1 MISHN
6 SSALSTLYQ
15 ILGVKPKAPA
25 DEVKNAYRKLARAY
39 HPDFNPDPKAH
50 ERMATINAAF
60 EVLSDPVRRMEYDAT
75 IGHAGNDEPTQNT
88 RARQP
93 EAVHASIRHRLRDHR
108 TPVYAMAYVPG
119 TPRMV
124 STSFDNEVLWWND
137 TSDTALHRQ
146 KLEGGVVSA
155 FSVQGDRKMVAAG
168 STEQNVTCWLVNGDR
183 IRSWRNTPKEWVCC
197 VCPSPDGASVA
208 LGSVDSTMRVVRAS
222 DGHTR
227 FHGCTH
233 SDSVTALAWAA
244 DSSILA
250 TGSADA
256 SVKLWCGATG
266 REMHTINQVRSTVT
280 AIAFSPDEQ
289 WLAVAGVDLSLRV
302 FNLKDM
308 SLQKTFYGHERPV
321 ESLAFHPR
329 GWLLGSGSRD
339 GTVGLWNVK
348 QGIGHG
354 RIEASHQPVSCLAF
368 SPDGVHMAAGG
379 LDKVLRVW
387 HLRAAKPN

>member
-1 MISHN
+1 M
-6 SSALSTLYQ
+6 STLYQ
-15 ILGVKPKAPA
+15 ILGVKPKAAA

-50 ERMATINAAF
+50 ERMAAINSAF
-60 EVLSDPVRRMEYDAT
+60 EVLSDPVRRMEYDAS
-75 IGHAGNDEPTQNT
+75 IGQAVQDEPSQNS
-88 RARQP
+88 RAKRP
-93 EAVHASIRHRLRDHR
+93 EAVHATVRHRLRDHR

-124 STSFDNEVLWWND
+124 STSFDNEVLWWDDGGD
-137 TSDTALHRQ
+137 TPSHRQ

-155 FSVQGDRKMVAAG
+155 FSVQGDRKLVAAG
-168 STEQNVTCWLVNGDR
+168 TTEQNVTCWVVNGER
-183 IRSWRNTPKEWVCC
+183 IKSWRSSPKDWVCC
-197 VCPSPDGASVA
+197 VMPSPDGQSVA
-208 LGSVDSTMRVVRAS
+208 MGSVENSMRVVRS
-222 DGHTR
+222 VDGQNR
-227 FHGCTH
+227 FQGCTH
-233 SDSVTALAWAA
+233 RDSVTALAWAA

-256 SVKLWCGATG
+256 TVKLWCGITG
-266 REMHTINQVRSTVT
+266 RELSTIMQVRSTVT
-280 AIAFSPDEQ
+280 AMAFSPDDK
-289 WLAVAGVDLSLRV
+289 WLAVAAVDLSLRV
-302 FNLKDM
+302 FNMKDL
-308 SLQKTFYGHERPV
+308 SLQKIFHGHERPI
-321 ESLAFHPR
+321 ETLAFHPR

-339 GTVGLWNVK
+339 GTVGLWNVR

-387 HLRAAKPN
+387 HLTAAKASA